1 MRRVPGGLATGAA
14 AVAVLVGVGGCGAG
28 GSAQPGSA
36 STGTSSSDR
45 GADAQQRYPDVEA
58 VEATRAE
65 DGTLTLAVTLSSPY
79 DSPER
84 YADGWRVLT
93 PDGTEL
99 AAHTLG
105 HDHANEQ
112 PFTRTQQGVEVPDG
126 VTELVVEGRDLANG
140 YGGSTVTVEVP
151 RS

>member
-1 MRRVPGGLATGAA
+1 MRRARGVLAAGAA
-14 AVAVLVGVGGCGAG
+14 TAVLVGVGGCGAD
-28 GSAQPGSA
+28 GSGRPGAA
-36 STGTSSSDR
+36 SPATPTSQG

-79 DSPER
+79 DGPER

-93 PDGTEL
+93 TDGTEL

-112 PFTRTQQGVEVPDG
+112 PFTRTQSGVEVPDG
-126 VTELVVEGRDLANG
+126 ITELVVEGRDLANG
-140 YGGSTVTVEVP
+140 YGGATVTVEVP
-151 RS
+151 PS